1 MVSGAQTTFLML
13 LAQGVKAD
21 FDAATKMF
29 PRGSDGRTV
38 GLGTW
43 MEAAKKYG
51 QQLVTTVEERA
62 ARVQA
67 KKASSKK
74 STT

>member
-1 MVSGAQTTFLML
+1 ML
-13 LAQGVKAD
+13 LAHGAEAD
-21 FDAATKMF
+21 FDKATTKF

-43 MEAAKKYG
+43 MEAAKKYA

-74 STT
+74 SMT